1 MRINKYM
8 SLSGHWSR
16 REIDRFIEEG
26 CITVNGSVCVRGQ
39 DVSEEDAIL
48 VMGMPIPDKPKPV
61 YIALNKPPGI
71 VCTAVRDV
79 RNNLFE
85 YMDYPV
91 RIFPVGRLDKDSQGL
106 LIMTND
112 GDISNRILRSEK
124 SHEKEYVVTVTK
136 PFGGEFLEKM
146 GAGVAILGTVT
157 NPCKVSRISSD
168 TFRIILTQG
177 LNRQIRRMCK
187 ELGFYVTRL
196 ERIRIMNINLE
207 GTELG
212 EWRHLTDGEMLTLF
226 EKLYGKTRETT
237 SGK

>member
-26 CITVNGSVCVRGQ
+26 SITVNGSVCVRGQ
-39 DVSEEDAIL
+39 DVSEEDAVL
-48 VMGMPIPDKPKPV
+48 VKGMPIPEKPKPV

-112 GDISNRILRSEK
+112 GDISNRILRSEN

-136 PFGGEFLEKM
+136 PFGDEFLEKM

-187 ELGFYVTRL
+187 ELGFYVKRL

-207 GTELG
+207 GIELG
-212 EWRHLTDGEMLTLF
+212 VWRHLTDDEMLTLF
-226 EKLYGKTRETT
+226 EKLYGKTRGIT

>member
-8 SLSGHWSR
+8 SLPGHWSR
-16 REIDRFIEEG
+16 REIDHFIEEG
-26 CITVNGSVCVRGQ
+26 CITVNGSVCMPGQ
-39 DVSEEDAIL
+39 DISEEDVVL
-48 VMGMPIPDKPKPV
+48 VKGKPIPEKPKPV

-79 RNNLFE
+79 RNNLIE
-85 YMDYPV
+85 YMNYPV

-112 GDISNRILRSEK
+112 GDISNRILRSEN
-124 SHEKEYVVTVTK
+124 SHEKEYVVTVSN
-136 PFGGEFLEKM
+136 PFGDEFLEMM

-157 NPCKVSRISSD
+157 NPCQVSRVSSD

-207 GTELG
+207 GIELG
-212 EWRHLTDGEMLTLF
+212 AWRQLTDNEMLTLF
-226 EKLYGKTRETT
+226 EKLYGETREIT